1 MEDLKIRGRRA
12 FLRKPAT
19 TLADNHP
26 DAWNTVEVPNDARET
41 SRLVGR
47 GVLGGRE
54 VLYFDDG
61 QGRRWA
67 SLLVGR
73 AWDEG
78 VGAPSNYDAAQVRQ
92 REG

>member
-1 MEDLKIRGRRA
+1 MEDLRIRGRRA
-12 FLRKPAT
+12 YLRKQGT
-19 TLADNHP
+19 TLPDSHP
-26 DAWNTVEVPNDARET
+26 DAWNTVDVPNEARDT
-41 SRLVGR
+41 SRLAGR

-54 VLYFDDG
+54 VLFFDDG

-78 VGAPSNYDAAQVRQ
+78 VGAPNNHDPEQVRA
-92 REG
+92 RG

>member
-12 FLRKPAT
+12 YLRKQGT
-19 TLADNHP
+19 TLPDNHP
-26 DAWNTVEVPNDARET
+26 DAWNTVEVPDEARGS

-47 GVLGGRE
+47 GVLGGRV

-78 VGAPSNYDAAQVRQ
+78 VGAPSNYDAEQVRA
-92 REG
+92 RG